1 MAGVAIGSSRGW
13 PSSASGIFDI
23 STMTPLSRYFSM
35 LGHAIKIRKA
45 AWGKSLMETE
55 GEMLELTTSRDIK
68 PILTPFNMFI
78 LITPILMIIVDVFPS
93 SVGGGHCWSDS
104 KKTYCEEPQVN
115 HRPRD

>member
-1 MAGVAIGSSRGW
+1 MSHLRSLYGQKVMAGVAIGSSRGW
-13 PSSASGIFDI
+13 PSSASGILDI

-78 LITPILMIIVDVFPS
+78 LITPILMIMVDVFPS
-93 SVGGGHCWSDS
+93 YLV
-104 KKTYCEEPQVN
+104 
-115 HRPRD
+115 